1 MTNIFYV
8 NGYRKGFAIR
18 QCLCKFFYIDTY
30 KSKFEKNPLTAL
42 ADRLYMKFVFILI
55 VIFCLRSEKSDF
67 VKVISL
73 SILSDI
79 VFHVS
84 ILIRAVA
91 STLYK
96 RL

>member
-30 KSKFEKNPLTAL
+30 KSKFEKKKPLTAL

-55 VIFCLRSEKSDF
+55 
-67 VKVISL
+67 
-73 SILSDI
+73 
-79 VFHVS
+79 
-84 ILIRAVA
+84 
-91 STLYK
+91 
-96 RL
+96 